1 MTYYYPATFY
11 NLGAVILVIGA
22 GLVGAANQ
30 GRMMSAP
37 DAPGALTVKRIS
49 EGFAGL
55 ALAAYILHSAA
66 QDYTDGFAA
75 VLAFLFK
82 VLPAHYD
89 IMPPLVLLSV
99 ACLALLII
107 VSAFR
112 AFAGFG
118 GPFPV
123 QKAFPVGFRL
133 ALLGIGA
140 GLWLFG
146 FFVPPSWEWG
156 GFGEGVNFALR
167 GYYLFMV
174 VDSLVAL
181 AVLFGAGGSFRR
193 IIERH
198 QRERNAPL
206 RGVGSGSNG
215 SRAGQFFKG
224 AVSLVLAAAVVLLGL
239 AVYADAVWFATS
251 AFGMHG
257 AAGKWGG
264 RAIGFAIFTAGL
276 WWGKYGL
283 RKLLPFLPPRLVVLL
298 NRWGIR

>member
-11 NLGAVILVIGA
+11 NLGAVIIVIGA
-22 GLVGAANQ
+22 GLVGVANQ
-30 GRMMSAP
+30 GRTMSAP

-49 EGFAGL
+49 EGIAGL

-66 QDYTDGFAA
+66 QDFTGGFAA
-75 VLAFLFK
+75 VLAFLFQ

-99 ACLALLII
+99 GCLALLII

-123 QKAFPVGFRL
+123 QKVMPVGFRL
-133 ALLGIGA
+133 ALLAIGA

-146 FFVPPSWEWG
+146 FFVPASWEWG

-174 VDSLVAL
+174 VDSIVAL

-198 QRERNAPL
+198 QQQRNAPL
-206 RGVGSGSNG
+206 RAVQQPGNFSGG
-215 SRAGQFFKG
+215 KRAWQLFDG
-224 AVSLVLAAAVVLLGL
+224 AFELAFWTAVVVFGAFVVFVPGRAVFGFFLDRLLG
-239 AVYADAVWFATS
+239 V
-251 AFGMHG
+251 
-257 AAGKWGG
+257 
-264 RAIGFAIFTAGL
+264 AIIVGGL
-276 WWGKYGL
+276 WGMRYEL
-283 RKLLPFLPPRLVVLL
+283 RKRRPVLPPRIVALL
-298 NRWGIR
+298 DRWNIR